1 VLPVNGSRKCLAAS
15 DAGPSH
21 PHHSG
26 QEASVAAVIS
36 DHHNLA
42 EILST
47 IGRMPL
53 VPSRASNR
61 RWQGVSTAAT
71 SAHQSSPDEHGVQ
84 AAEAREE
91 PREVDGE
98 VERGVEGTNLSPPNP
113 GTGWRKVAH
122 ACEDHGGRRGAMG
135 LPAAATEKENSA
147 FGGWSVGPTRK
158 RVVTGARAGVEE

>member
-42 EILST
+42 ETLIT

-61 RWQGVSTAAT
+61 RRLGVSTSAT

-84 AAEAREE
+84 VAEAREKSH
-91 PREVDGE
+91 EVDGE
-98 VERGVEGTNLSPPNP
+98 VERGVEGTNLPPLNP

-122 ACEDHGGRRGAMG
+122 AREDHGGRHGALG
-135 LPAAATEKENSA
+135 LPAATTEKENST
-147 FGGWSVGPTRK
+147 FGGWSVGP
-158 RVVTGARAGVEE
+158 RVSEW